1 MSDDFRIL
9 GPILMHREQCKY
21 CGKIGRSPDP
31 EAFTAWE
38 DHHREQCAAVMR

>member
-9 GPILMHREQCKY
+9 EPILMHGEQCKY
-21 CGKIGRSPDP
+21 CGKIGRFHDP

-38 DHHREQCAAVMR
+38 DHHREQCPAVRR